1 MHSHP
6 LHRSNC
12 NLIRDEWPRIINITD
27 TNTYGVDTQFL
38 ANSIQYL
45 IIIIRL
51 THPYVWQSMGKTC
64 SCTYF
69 IKSHISYCKSHE
81 NLYQVLQVMH
91 NASERAMKSEVCMIK
106 SIIITIV
113 PSYTGKKYCLLSLTL
128 LLMLHTRNNTDGNKL
143 LILYGIALHY
153 GDGYR
158 SVHDRFR
165 QLIAT

>member
-12 NLIRDEWPRIINITD
+12 NLIRDGQYGTRIINITD
-27 TNTYGVDTQFL
+27 TGTYDIDTQFL
-38 ANSIQYL
+38 ASSIQYL

-51 THPYVWQSMGKTC
+51 THVNVWESMGKPC

-69 IKSHISYCKSHE
+69 IKSRISYCKSHE

-106 SIIITIV
+106 LIIITIL
-113 PSYTGKKYCLLSLTL
+113 PSYTGKKILFAVFDIVTHAA
-128 LLMLHTRNNTDGNKL
+128 HT
-143 LILYGIALHY
+143 
-153 GDGYR
+153 
-158 SVHDRFR
+158 
-165 QLIAT
+165 